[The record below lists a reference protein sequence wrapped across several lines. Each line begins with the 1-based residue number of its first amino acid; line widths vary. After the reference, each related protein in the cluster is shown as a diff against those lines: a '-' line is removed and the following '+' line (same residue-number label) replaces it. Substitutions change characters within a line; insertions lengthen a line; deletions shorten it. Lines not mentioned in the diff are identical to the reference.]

1 MLTGREN
8 AGGKVS
14 QGKVSLSSRLL
25 GLWPMLV
32 LSILYLLSPVI
43 SGGETYNLVVAG
55 ILITG
60 SLAGLM
66 FDSRLRKIARYAF
79 IVGVVIG
86 IAGVSPPLYFAAVQG
101 LVSPAELALSIAC
114 IILTVIAVLKRPLG
128 LF

>member
-1 MLTGREN
+1 MLSGREN
-8 AGGKVS
+8 TGGTVS
-14 QGKVSLSSRLL
+14 RGEARLSNRILS
-25 GLWPMLV
+25 LWPALA

-55 ILITG
+55 ILIVS

-86 IAGVSPPLYFAAVQG
+86 ITGVSPPLYFAAIQG
-101 LVSPAELALSIAC
+101 LVSPLELALSIAC
-114 IILTVIAVLKRPLG
+114 IILTVIAVLKRPSG